1 MTALPTCGQVCVAES
16 HVNGSLQATSDE
28 RANDARADGRSAVA
42 RVLAFLV
49 ERFPPVPQ
57 LVLMTVLFVAA
68 TLMSGVLLDPGPA
81 EDVGEIDWLKAAAG
95 FLGSLLFIVRL
106 RLYDDVKDAD
116 TDRVENPTRPIPR
129 GLVSVRE
136 LDVAAAVVLVVE
148 GALIASVG
156 ELTFWVWTIA
166 AAWSVLMRVEF
177 FASGWLDRHMATF
190 AISHMVV
197 MGLIYGALL
206 AIGIEARG
214 ASAGV
219 GELLGTGEVIVA
231 MLAATSIGI
240 GFEWGRKFE
249 RYHAAHGDRA
259 WTLWLLW
266 PSVGVLAFTALV
278 RDAYPLWS
286 VMALVVVAML
296 TNVGHALVMGQRD
309 RTGAPPVGGMRDA
322 VEAAPGA
329 AGLLVYLVLAI
340 AGVTELVN

>member
-1 MTALPTCGQVCVAES
+1 MTAPPTCGQVCVADGLVSES
-16 HVNGSLQATSDE
+16 STTDE
-28 RANDARADGRSAVA
+28 RAGDGRDGRSSVT
-42 RVLAFLV
+42 RVFAFLV

-57 LVLMTVLFVAA
+57 LVLMSVLFIAA
-68 TLMSGVLLDPGPA
+68 TLMSGALLDPGPA
-81 EDVGEIDWLKAAAG
+81 SGVGDVDWLKAAAG
-95 FLGSLLFIVRL
+95 FVGSLLFIVRL

-156 ELTFWVWTIA
+156 ALTFWCWAIA

-177 FASGWLDRHMATF
+177 FASEWLDRHMATF

-206 AIGIEARG
+206 AIGIDARG
-214 ASAGV
+214 ASAPV
-219 GELLGTGEVIVA
+219 ASLLGDGEVIVA

-249 RYHAAHGDRA
+249 RYHDAHGERA
-259 WTLWLLW
+259 WSLWMLW
-266 PSVGVLAFTALV
+266 PSLGALAFTALV
-278 RDAYPLWS
+278 REAYPIWA
-286 VMALVVVAML
+286 VMALAVVTML
-296 TNVGHALVMGQRD
+296 TIVGHALVMGQRD
-309 RTGAPPVGGMRDA
+309 RAGAAPVGGLRDA

-340 AGVTELVN
+340 AGVTELVT

>member
-1 MTALPTCGQVCVAES
+1 VYVAKR
-16 HVNGSLQATSDE
+16 HVIDSANPRTNAAQDE
-28 RANDARADGRSAVA
+28 RGAAI

-57 LVLMTVLFVAA
+57 LVLMIVLFVAA
-68 TLMSGVLLDPGPA
+68 TLMSGVLIAPGVGGTLGDVQPA
-81 EDVGEIDWLKAAAG
+81 AALAG

-106 RLYDDVKDAD
+106 RVYDDVKDAD

-136 LDVAAAVVLVVE
+136 LDVAGVVILVVE

-156 ELTFWVWTIA
+156 SLTFWCWAIA

-177 FASGWLDRHMATF
+177 FVPAWLDRHVATY

-206 AIGIEARG
+206 AIGIDARG
-214 ASAGV
+214 GEATI
-219 GELLGTGEVIVA
+219 GELLGNSKVLQA
-231 MLAATSIGI
+231 MVAATTIGI

-249 RYHAAHGDRA
+249 RYHAAHGERA
-259 WTLWLLW
+259 WTLWMLW
-266 PSVGVLAFTALV
+266 PTLGAIGFTAIVRFEYPSWSLAALAAFT
-278 RDAYPLWS
+278 
-286 VMALVVVAML
+286 ML
-296 TNVGHALVMGQRD
+296 IIVSHALVMGQRD
-309 RTGAPPVGGMRDA
+309 RAGATPEGPIREA

-329 AGLLVYLVLAI
+329 AGLIVYLVLAV
-340 AGVTELVN
+340 AGVSELVS